1 MGQAT
6 RHQDSMKECY
16 VYKTEC
22 QAHSSVGAHVLQLW
36 DLKIL
41 GMVLSKLDANNLRAG
56 EAPRSERHT
65 PKIEYGEYECDC
77 AIVSK
82 HSPAKSRLL

>member
-1 MGQAT
+1 
-6 RHQDSMKECY
+6 MKECY

-22 QAHSSVGAHVLQLW
+22 QARSFVGAHVLQLW

-41 GMVLSKLDANNLRAG
+41 GMVLSRLDANNLRAG
-56 EAPRSERHT
+56 EAPRSERRA
-65 PKIEYGEYECDC
+65 PRIEYGEYKRNC

-82 HSPAKSRLL
+82 HSSAKSRLS